1 MSYLKIDQNKIVE
14 APYKIERQGKI
25 IYGYNKENNEAM
37 LFADGYAKF
46 PKSASSYEIKN
57 GQIVE
62 REPVPP
68 EPQTVFTKLQIRRA
82 MRQLGIE
89 DQLNAIL
96 SGNFQFQS
104 DWNDAQEIDLN
115 DSMIQDAIEEGL
127 ITREMI
133 EAIREVLG

>member
-1 MSYLKIDQNKIVE
+1 MSYLKIDSNKIVE
-14 APYKIERQGKI
+14 APYIIEKDGKV
-25 IYGYNKENNEAM
+25 IYGYNKENNETM
-37 LFADGYAKF
+37 LFHDGYAKF
-46 PKSASSYEIKN
+46 PYGIYAYIIKDEK
-57 GQIVE
+57 IVE
-62 REPVPP
+62 KEP
-68 EPQTVFTKLQIRRA
+68 EPIPKQTTFTKLQIRRA

-89 DQLNAIL
+89 DELNAIL

-115 DSMIQDAIEEGL
+115 DSMIQDAISEGL

>member
-14 APYKIERQGKI
+14 APYKVDRNGKT

-37 LFADGYAKF
+37 LFEDGYAKF
-46 PKSASSYEIKN
+46 PYGASHYEIKN

-62 REPVPP
+62 KEPVPP

-104 DWNDAQEIDLN
+104 DWNDAQDIDLN
-115 DSMIQDAIEEGL
+115 DSLIQDAIQEGI
-127 ITREMI
+127 ITQEMI
-133 EAIREVLG
+133 DAIREVLG

>member
-1 MSYLKIDQNKIVE
+1 MSYLKIDSNKIVE
-14 APYKIERQGKI
+14 APYIIEKDGKV
-25 IYGYNKENNEAM
+25 IYGYNKENNETM
-37 LFADGYAKF
+37 LFHDGYAKF
-46 PKSASSYEIKN
+46 PYGASHYEIKN

-62 REPVPP
+62 KIIPPP

-115 DSMIQDAIEEGL
+115 DSLIQDAIEEGL
-127 ITREMI
+127 ITQEMI
-133 EAIREVLG
+133 DAIREVLG